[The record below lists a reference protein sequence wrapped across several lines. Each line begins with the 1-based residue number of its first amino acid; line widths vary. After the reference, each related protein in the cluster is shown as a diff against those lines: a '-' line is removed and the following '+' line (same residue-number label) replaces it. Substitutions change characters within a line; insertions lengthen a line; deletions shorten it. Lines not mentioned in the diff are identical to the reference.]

1 MRDLVVRESL
11 GRLAEQAGE
20 KLRDLVAAGEEL
32 PFDVTEPGDHS
43 PFAQFA
49 PQTSRFIRSHATA
62 LLDLESFAPA
72 CSAIASAEVSRPYL
86 ERLGE
91 PIPNDPGRR
100 AADAVVTFLC
110 RIWEGS
116 AEFALDPSRLEAALA
131 ELEDTEE
138 PERGE
143 AEVLVPMLGLQMPIS
158 RLELAT
164 ASLVRAETIDAPQE
178 ARNAEGSQRSAWE
191 PLFFAV
197 VQRPLDG
204 SGDGPGRALREL
216 ITSLRLF
223 KPGSVG
229 MGPHAWARSAGDRWR
244 RISTGAGRP
253 RPGSY
258 WLTGTELSNLVDF
271 SKAAAGLSSRLTLA
285 RAISRFEAGLER
297 PALLDA
303 LSDYVLALRM
313 VLEGGGPAGLE
324 LPIRA
329 AALRAEGREREMVQN
344 IVERAVA
351 MEAAIVAGNAPDAD
365 AGSPLELVA
374 EVESVVRSIL
384 RDAVRGRHGA
394 DLRAAADET
403 LLADGL
409 AAGEGTETLLGSTAE
424 WGAVGT
430 DDGALW
436 ATENEAFEQAPKR
449 AAETNP
455 ERDSGPETEVHEPPR
470 PKPVQLRPVVDEE
483 EGEELVEFEDE
494 FVPARAFDQP
504 TQVIELAPRTEDA
517 TDTLL
522 AATDVTEEDAPP
534 TELDDP
540 GRSEAAEAEEDPH
553 MSQQLD
559 TQPAEVADDWMSGM
573 SSSDTLDWPERPTA
587 LRMLDNRPA
596 ERRAARNRVDHL
608 FPRPEATDWS
618 VRELDYNRRR
628 ARPVVRV

>member
-1 MRDLVVRESL
+1 VRDLVVRESL
-11 GRLAEQAGE
+11 GRLAEEAGE
-20 KLRDLVAAGEEL
+20 KLRGLVAAGEEL
-32 PFDVTEPGDHS
+32 PFDVSEPGDHS

-49 PQTSRFIRSHATA
+49 PQTNRFIRSHATA

-72 CSAIASAEVSRPYL
+72 CSAIASAEVARPYL

-116 AEFALDPSRLEAALA
+116 AEFALDPSRLEAALL

-197 VQRPLDG
+197 VQRPLDR
-204 SGDGPGRALREL
+204 SGDGPGPALREL

-229 MGPHAWARSAGDRWR
+229 MGPHAWARSSGDRWR

-258 WLTGTELSNLVDF
+258 WLTGKELSDLVDF

-303 LSDYVLALRM
+303 VSDYVLALRM

-324 LPIRA
+324 LPVRA
-329 AALRAEGREREMVQN
+329 AALRAEGREREMVRH

-351 MEAAIVAGNAPDAD
+351 MEAAIVAGKALETD

-374 EVESVVRSIL
+374 ELESVVRSIL

-409 AAGEGTETLLGSTAE
+409 AAGEGAETLLGSTAE

-436 ATENEAFEQAPKR
+436 ATENEASRQAPKQ
-449 AAETNP
+449 AAERDTDP
-455 ERDSGPETEVHEPPR
+455 EIEASEPPM
-470 PKPVQLRPVVDEE
+470 PKPVELRPAADDLR
-483 EGEELVEFEDE
+483 EELVEFEDE
-494 FVPARAFDQP
+494 YVPARTFEQP
-504 TQVIELAPRTEDA
+504 TQIIELAPRTEDA

-522 AATDVTEEDAPP
+522 AATDVAEEDARPE
-534 TELDDP
+534 ELDDP
-540 GRSEAAEAEEDPH
+540 GRSEPAEAEDDPH

>member
-1 MRDLVVRESL
+1 M
-11 GRLAEQAGE
+11 GRLAEEAGE

-72 CSAIASAEVSRPYL
+72 CSAIASAEVARPYL

-116 AEFALDPSRLEAALA
+116 AEFDLDPSRLEAALA

-204 SGDGPGRALREL
+204 SGDGPGPALREL

-258 WLTGTELSNLVDF
+258 WLTGKELSGLVDF
-271 SKAAAGLSSRLTLA
+271 SQKAAGLSSRLTLA

-303 LSDYVLALRM
+303 VSDYVLALRM

-324 LPIRA
+324 LPVRA
-329 AALRAEGREREMVQN
+329 AALRAEGREREMVQH

-351 MEAAIVAGNAPDAD
+351 MEAAIVAGRAPDSD

-374 EVESVVRSIL
+374 ELESVVRSIL
-384 RDAVRGRHGA
+384 RDAVRGRHGS

-409 AAGEGTETLLGSTAE
+409 ASGEGAETLLGSTAE

-436 ATENEAFEQAPKR
+436 ATENEASEQAPKQ
-449 AAETNP
+449 AADPATVGD
-455 ERDSGPETEVHEPPR
+455 RGPETDAREVQM
-470 PKPVQLRPVVDEE
+470 PKPVELRPVADE

-494 FVPARAFDQP
+494 YVPARAFEEP

-522 AATDVTEEDAPP
+522 AATDMAEEDAPP
-534 TELDDP
+534 EDLGDP
-540 GRSEAAEAEEDPH
+540 GRSRPAEAEEDPH